1 MKVFGHPLHVM
12 LIHFPIGLLP
22 LEFVLSGLAYTCQ
35 EPLFATAA
43 FYCGVGGVASGYIA
57 MLTGL
62 LDLITIP
69 KENKQAIGTG
79 LLHGFINGLVVLVYT
94 VFVYKAWHVYPK
106 VEVPS
111 LIVLLVKGL
120 LVGCLLVGNFLGGRL
135 IYQYHIGIK
144 RI

>member
-1 MKVFGHPLHVM
+1 MKVLGHPLHVM

-22 LEFVLSGLAYTCQ
+22 MEFVLSGLAYIYQ

-43 FYCGVGGVASGYIA
+43 FYCAVGGVATGYVA

-62 LDLITIP
+62 LDLIAIP
-69 KENKQAIGTG
+69 KENRMAMGTG

-94 VFVYKAWHVYPK
+94 VFAYKVWQVYPK

-111 LIVLLVKGL
+111 LIVLLIKGL
-120 LVGCLLVGNFLGGRL
+120 LVACLLFGNFLGGRL
-135 IYQYHIGIK
+135 IYQYHIGINK
-144 RI
+144 N

>member
-22 LEFVLSGLAYTCQ
+22 MEFVLSGLAYIYQ

-43 FYCGVGGVASGYIA
+43 FYCGVGGVAAGYLA

-62 LDLITIP
+62 LDLIAIP
-69 KENKQAIGTG
+69 KENKLALSTG

-94 VFVYKAWHVYPK
+94 VFVYKIWQAYPK

-120 LVGCLLVGNFLGGRL
+120 LLGCLLFGNFLGGRL
-135 IYQYHIGIK
+135 IYQYHIGINK
-144 RI
+144 K